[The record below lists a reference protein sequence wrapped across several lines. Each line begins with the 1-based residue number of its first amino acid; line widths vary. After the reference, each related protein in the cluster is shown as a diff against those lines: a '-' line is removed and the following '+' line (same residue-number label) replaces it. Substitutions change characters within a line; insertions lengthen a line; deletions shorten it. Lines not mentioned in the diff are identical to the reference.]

1 MAQGSPYAYYLF
13 SILKLNPGLDLK
25 TLKIGGLSREGG
37 GDELR
42 IWARKRFYQQPA
54 VARRVPDISV

>member
-1 MAQGSPYAYYLF
+1 MAQGSPYDYYLF
-13 SILKLNPGLDLK
+13 SILKLKPGFDPK
-25 TLKIGGLSREGG
+25 TLKIRGLSREG